1 MRCRE
6 SFLTGLGR
14 ANFDIMK
21 NILVLTDFSIRAGYA
36 VEFAMHLAI
45 KNEARL
51 LLCHALEPFSANSVT
66 GAAWIVADDQLAEKD
81 EAIMDLKEIG
91 RGLLKLMATDGGKVR
106 PDIQYIADYGNVCDV
121 AKKVIADNN
130 VDIVV
135 IGSHPSNALT
145 RILSGSHVYSLIDK
159 LDCPVLLIPESLRYK
174 GIHTIAYATD
184 LTFNNNKVIKYLV
197 RVARPFQ
204 AAISVNHIFKTEFH
218 LTEAE
223 QATRYALCNK
233 SEFSYPHISY
243 HNLKR
248 DNVKS
253 GLFELISS
261 GKADILATVHKRYDF
276 FEGLF
281 HKSISKLIADASHIP
296 LMVLP
301 DSFSKNVVNWSSEQ
315 LDDFCF
321 KAKER

>member
-1 MRCRE
+1 M
-6 SFLTGLGR
+6 TGLGR